1 MSEATARGVTGTD
14 RASAT
19 TRARLLA
26 LAGVA
31 ALTLSYASVLYHVAD
46 VTRGAETMLAV
57 LAGNLLLGVLLGRY
71 VGATVAG
78 GIAICVAVAG
88 FAGYVLSVPP
98 DQRALLF
105 TTRVVTDTVALLT
118 GLSVLRLTNAGVWAL
133 GVAPAPVLVSWYLAV
148 RRRYVWSVVAGGA
161 ALSLLVLTGDAGP
174 TTTLAGVVGGAAAVG
189 VGEAE
194 RAGGSAPQFD
204 AVVAVVAAMVVVTA
218 SLSAA
223 AGGATGTPFG
233 DGGGESPTVEST
245 VVEAEDNVRILGSI
259 SLSTD
264 VRFEMSASRG
274 DYWQTAAYD
283 RYTGQGWVRTG
294 ETTPVEGTQDGPPGA
309 ARPLRQEV
317 TSRTDLGSVPAAWRP
332 VDVEG
337 VAVRSTPQG
346 GLRPETSVAA
356 NTTYTVRSRV
366 PQYTTAQLRRAG
378 TDYPDDVTATYTGL
392 PGSTPDRVRERA
404 AEVTANASTPYDQAV
419 AIERYLEA
427 EKRYSLDVEDPDG
440 SIADSFLFE
449 MDAGYC
455 TYYATTMVTMLRSQ
469 GVPARFVV
477 GYTAGEQVDD
487 DRYLVRG
494 LDSHAWVQV
503 YFPDVGW
510 VRFDPTPAGPRE
522 AAEESR
528 IRQAEGNA
536 TRSVPNTTG
545 PVQGSDTDVVNLT
558 PTTPVPDPNVTATAG
573 GETATPTAAEA
584 DEGGDGLSLPDLP
597 SNRTL
602 AVWAV
607 ALAGLLAVGRRT
619 GALDR
624 VRTAVA
630 LGRQSRS
637 TPDSDAVRAYDR
649 LETLFERRYRP
660 RAAGETPRA
669 YVATLVADGADEAAL
684 SVVEVYERARHGDGV
699 DEATADDAVET
710 VDRLVDERSLVG
722 RLGK

>member
-1 MSEATARGVTGTD
+1 VSVAREAGAPADG
-14 RASAT
+14 AT
-19 TRARLLA
+19 TRVRALA

-57 LAGNLLLGVLLGRY
+57 LAGSLVLGVVLGRY
-71 VGATVAG
+71 VGATTAGVVALG
-78 GIAICVAVAG
+78 VAVAG

-105 TTRVVTDTVALLT
+105 TPQVLADTVALLT

-174 TTTLAGVVGGAAAVG
+174 TTTLAGVVGGAVAVG

-194 RAGGSAPQFD
+194 RTGGLSPQFD

-223 AGGATGTPFG
+223 AGGGAGAAFG
-233 DGGGESPTVEST
+233 SGVGSPTVEST
-245 VVEAEDNVRILGSI
+245 VVEAQDNVRILGSI
-259 SLSTD
+259 SLSPD
-264 VRFEMSASRG
+264 ARFEVSAERG

-294 ETTPVEGTQDGPPGA
+294 ETTPVEQTRAGPPGA

-317 TSRTDLGSVPAAWRP
+317 TARTTLGSVPAAWRP

-337 VAVRSTPQG
+337 VEALATPQG
-346 GLRPETSVAA
+346 GFRPETSVPA

-366 PQYTTAQLRRAG
+366 PQHTTAQLRRAG
-378 TDYPDDVTATYTGL
+378 TDYPEDVEATYTGL

-404 AEVTANASTPYDQAV
+404 AEVTANASTPYDKAV
-419 AIERYLEA
+419 AVERYLEE

-449 MDAGYC
+449 MEAGYC
-455 TYYATTMVTMLRSQ
+455 TYYATTMVAMLRSQ

-477 GYTAGEQVDD
+477 GYTSGERVGD

-522 AAEESR
+522 AAEQR
-528 IRQAEGNA
+528 QIREAQSNATGVDGNA
-536 TRSVPNTTG
+536 SDPAL
-545 PVQGSDTDVVNLT
+545 GSDTDVVNLT
-558 PTTPVPDPNVTATAG
+558 PTTPVPDPNVTAATG
-573 GETATPTAAEA
+573 NETATPMTPPP
-584 DEGGDGLSLPDLP
+584 GDTDGGLSLPELP
-597 SNRTL
+597 STRTL
-602 AVWAV
+602 TVWAV

-619 GALDR
+619 GALSR
-624 VRTAVA
+624 ARTAVA
-630 LGRQSRS
+630 LRRQSRS
-637 TPDSDAVRAYDR
+637 TPDADAIRAYDR
-649 LETLFERRYRP
+649 LETLFERRHRP
-660 RAAGETPRA
+660 RAPGETPRA
-669 YVATLVADGADEAAL
+669 YVASLVAGGADEAAL
-684 SVVEVYERARHGDGV
+684 SVVDAYERARHGDGV
-699 DEATADDAVET
+699 DEATADDAVAT
-710 VDRLVDERSLVG
+710 VDRLVAERSLVG
-722 RLGK
+722 RHGE

>member
-1 MSEATARGVTGTD
+1 MSEATARSAAGTD
-14 RASAT
+14 RATARSA
-19 TRARLLA
+19 RALA

-31 ALTLSYASVLYHVAD
+31 ALTLSYTSVLYHVAD

-57 LAGNLLLGVLLGRY
+57 LAGSLLLGILLGRY

-78 GIAICVAVAG
+78 GVALCVAVTG
-88 FAGYVLSVPP
+88 FVGYVLSIPP

-105 TTRVVTDTVALLT
+105 TTRVVTDTIALLT

-133 GVAPAPVLVSWYLAV
+133 GVAPAPILVSWYLAV
-148 RRRYVWSVVAGGA
+148 RRRYVWSVVAGGT

-174 TTTLAGVVGGAAAVG
+174 TTTLAGVVGGATSVG
-189 VGEAE
+189 VGEVE
-194 RAGGSAPQFD
+194 RAGGPTPQFD

-233 DGGGESPTVEST
+233 DGGESPTVEST

-264 VRFEMSASRG
+264 VRFEMSAARG

-294 ETTPVEGTQDGPPGA
+294 ETTPIEGTRAGPPGS

-317 TSRTDLGSVPAAWRP
+317 TARTDLGSVPAAWRP

-337 VAVRSTPQG
+337 AAVRSTPQG
-346 GLRPETSVAA
+346 GLRPETRIAA

-378 TDYPDDVTATYTGL
+378 TDYPDDVTTTYAGL

-404 AEVTANASTPYDQAV
+404 AEVTANASTPYDRAV
-419 AIERYLEA
+419 AIERYLEE
-427 EKRYSLDVEDPDG
+427 EKRYSLDVESPDG
-440 SIADSFLFE
+440 PIADSFLFE

-477 GYTAGEQVDD
+477 GYTTGEQAGD
-487 DRYLVRG
+487 DRYRVRG
-494 LDSHAWVQV
+494 LNSHAWVQV

-522 AAEESR
+522 AAEER
-528 IRQAEGNA
+528 QIRQTEGNG
-536 TRSVPNTTG
+536 TESGPNSTS
-545 PVQGSDTDVVNLT
+545 PAEGSDTDVVNLT

-573 GETATPTAAEA
+573 DEPVAPSVAGA
-584 DEGGDGLSLPDLP
+584 DDGGDELGLPDLP
-597 SNRTL
+597 SNRTV

-619 GALDR
+619 GALGR

-637 TPDSDAVRAYDR
+637 APDADAIRAYDR

-684 SVVEVYERARHGDGV
+684 SVVDAYEQARHGDGV
-699 DEATADDAVET
+699 DETTADDVVAT
-710 VDRLVDERSLVG
+710 VDRLVDERSLG
-722 RLGK
+722 DRLGK